1 MIRGEA
7 REIADYYE
15 EKGRAATVPVRAA
28 EIDALQENYAAPNE
42 KRAEFNAFV
51 AYAPLRKVLEQAYN
65 RAASGKGRERH
76 ADEQPFVQQPIFAI
90 PRALGGS
97 QDPLLFQAV
106 KKIYESKRL
115 PSPRDE
121 AELLDAIVYLAAAV
135 ILMREKR
142 NG

>member
-1 MIRGEA
+1 MSQTDEFFADNPNDGRVFTAPSGKVPASA
-7 REIADYYE
+7 RADF
-15 EKGRAATVPVRAA
+15 
-28 EIDALQENYAAPNE
+28 D
-42 KRAEFNAFV
+42 AFV
-51 AYAPLRKVLEQAYN
+51 DYTPLRMVLEQAYN
-65 RAASGKGRERH
+65 RASSGKGRERH

-142 NG
+142 HD

>member
-1 MIRGEA
+1 MSQ
-7 REIADYYE
+7 REEFFTDAETFTGVPSVD
-15 EKGRAATVPVRAA
+15 AA
-28 EIDALQENYAAPNE
+28 
-42 KRAEFNAFV
+42 KRDEFNTFID
-51 AYAPLRKVLEQAYN
+51 YTPLRTVLEQAYN
-65 RAASGKGRERH
+65 RTAKGKGKERH
-76 ADEQPFVQQPIFAI
+76 ADQKAFLQQPIFAI

-135 ILMREKR
+135 LLMREKR
-142 NG
+142 DD